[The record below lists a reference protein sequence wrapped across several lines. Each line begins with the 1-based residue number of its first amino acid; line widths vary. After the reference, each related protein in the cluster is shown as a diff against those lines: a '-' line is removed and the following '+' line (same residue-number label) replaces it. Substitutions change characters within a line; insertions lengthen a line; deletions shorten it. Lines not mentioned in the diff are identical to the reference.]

1 MLTLLLSNLLLDLIG
16 NDGKCPVLSE
26 GNLQGGQPTGGYSA
40 WWGTP
45 NAGTGH
51 RAGAHRLVLSRSVPV
66 KATAA
71 AEKRTRRRRPRGWQ
85 SRRSGS
91 PAAGRGRKP
100 MAFLI
105 VSPVCFLAE
114 RAEEGRAPRSAD
126 LFPFFARNGRVI
138 TD

>member
-1 MLTLLLSNLLLDLIG
+1 
-16 NDGKCPVLSE
+16 VLSE
-26 GNLQGGQPTGGYSA
+26 WNLQGGQPTGGYSA

-114 RAEEGRAPRSAD
+114 RADDEGTLSRD
-126 LFPFFARNGRVI
+126 LLPSLVQNGTAIRRWFELKMSERRFP
-138 TD
+138 DLC